1 MCVRLTVSV
10 LCDAI
15 TVNFCCSSFL
25 VVVFW
30 PFFIPD
36 TVKPA
41 VLSNIQ
47 TDFKSPCLQSA
58 LQGKPSPSKQPSEE
72 PDGQPPA
79 KRKKIDLIFKDVL
92 EASLEDAS
100 LSQSSLLGECKKAVL
115 GSRLGSSESS
125 LNVPNLKVEENEEEN
140 QCGEE
145 PSTSFCPNCVR
156 LKRRILELEEELS
169 RLRGKQ
175 RDGPPMSEQV
185 PPPNAEAT
193 PHPEQGPIEDFQG
206 VFHKTRT
213 GPKVQT
219 KGLTSAFLQDFS
231 LILSNKI
238 IGLLLAKV
246 CE

>member
-1 MCVRLTVSV
+1 MLWLKTPH
-10 LCDAI
+10 L
-15 TVNFCCSSFL
+15 
-25 VVVFW
+25 
-30 PFFIPD
+30 IPD
-36 TVKPA
+36 TGKPA
-41 VLSNIQ
+41 VPSNIQ
-47 TDFKSPCLQSA
+47 TDFKSPCLQSV

-100 LSQSSLLGECKKAVL
+100 LSQSSLLSECKKAVL
-115 GSRLGSSESS
+115 SSRFDSSGGS

-145 PSTSFCPNCVR
+145 ASTSFCPNCVR
-156 LKRRILELEEELS
+156 LKRRILELEDELS

-213 GPKVQT
+213 GSKVQT
-219 KGLTSAFLQDFS
+219 KGLTSGYQFNTF
-231 LILSNKI
+231 
-238 IGLLLAKV
+238 
-246 CE
+246 